1 MWALS
6 FSVFKLL
13 NRAASGTGTI
23 FFVVPVIHCLLS
35 FFLARFFG
43 GKVWAGARKCQR
55 VGTTSI
61 NDGDTFL
68 AKDEKRQVSMQVGTL
83 CAKA

>member
-1 MWALS
+1 
-6 FSVFKLL
+6 
-13 NRAASGTGTI
+13 
-23 FFVVPVIHCLLS
+23 LLS